1 MYELW
6 LNVCLGKNAMNFKRE
21 VFLFFVFVFF
31 FFRDRMG
38 ERKWKKGE
46 MKDEYGAGR
55 RSMVRGKRKGK
66 PDTV

>member
-1 MYELW
+1 
-6 LNVCLGKNAMNFKRE
+6 MNFKRE